1 MRLLFVGLLL
11 LAGLIQYP
19 LWMGRGGWF
28 DVWDLQMKV
37 SDQRTV
43 NDGLA
48 SRNKALAAE
57 IEDLRTGTEAAEERA
72 RSELSMLK
80 QGEVFVQVLPPGV
93 KAPDVKAAPPRPG
106 AKPVPTPAATTTAP
120 PPPPRPAAAQR

>member
-11 LAGLIQYP
+11 LTSLIQYP
-19 LWMGRGGWF
+19 LWMGWGGWF

-93 KAPDVKAAPPRPG
+93 KPPEVKAPPPRAG
-106 AKPVPTPAATTTAP
+106 AKPVQALTPAAP
-120 PPPPRPAAAQR
+120 PTPPARPANPPR

>member
-11 LAGLIQYP
+11 LTSLIQYP
-19 LWMGRGGWF
+19 LWMGWGGWF

-93 KAPDVKAAPPRPG
+93 KPPEIKAPPPRAG
-106 AKPVPTPAATTTAP
+106 VKPAQAPTPAAP
-120 PPPPRPAAAQR
+120 PTPPARPANPPR

>member
-11 LAGLIQYP
+11 LAGLTQYP

-80 QGEVFVQVLPPGV
+80 QGEVFVQVLPAGV
-93 KAPDVKAAPPRPG
+93 KAPDVKAGPARPG
-106 AKPVPTPAATTTAP
+106 VKPAQTPAATTTAP
-120 PPPPRPAAAQR
+120 TSRPTATQR

>member
-19 LWMGRGGWF
+19 LWMGWGGWF

-93 KAPDVKAAPPRPG
+93 KPPEVKGSPPR
-106 AKPVPTPAATTTAP
+106 AAVKPAQAP
-120 PPPPRPAAAQR
+120 PPSAPPAPAARPANPPR

>member
-57 IEDLRTGTEAAEERA
+57 IEDLRSGTEAAEERA
-72 RSELSMLK
+72 RTELSMVK
-80 QGEVFVQVLPPGV
+80 QSEVFVQILPPGV
-93 KAPDVKAAPPRPG
+93 KPPEVTTPPPRVG
-106 AKPVPTPAATTTAP
+106 VKPAPTPA
-120 PPPPRPAAAQR
+120 PAAPQARPTPPQR

>member
-19 LWMGRGGWF
+19 LWMGWGGWF

-80 QGEVFVQVLPPGV
+80 QGEVFVQLLPPGV
-93 KAPDVKAAPPRPG
+93 KPPEVKAAPPRAG
-106 AKPVPTPAATTTAP
+106 AKPAQAAPPAAATTPSARP
-120 PPPPRPAAAQR
+120 ANPPR

>member
-19 LWMGRGGWF
+19 LWMGWGGWF

-48 SRNKALAAE
+48 GRNKALAAE
-57 IEDLRTGTEAAEERA
+57 IEDLRTGTE
-72 RSELSMLK
+72 LSMLK
-80 QGEVFVQVLPPGV
+80 QGEVFVQVLPAGV
-93 KAPDVKAAPPRPG
+93 KPPEVKGLPPRTG
-106 AKPVPTPAATTTAP
+106 VKPVQAPTPATP
-120 PPPPRPAAAQR
+120 PARLVTPPR

>member
-11 LAGLIQYP
+11 LAGLTQYP

-80 QGEVFVQVLPPGV
+80 QGEVFVQVLPAGV
-93 KAPDVKAAPPRPG
+93 KAPDVKAAPARPG
-106 AKPVPTPAATTTAP
+106 VKPAQTPAATTTAP
-120 PPPPRPAAAQR
+120 TSRPTATQR

>member
-11 LAGLIQYP
+11 LTSLIQYP
-19 LWMGRGGWF
+19 LWMGWGGWF

-93 KAPDVKAAPPRPG
+93 KPPEVKGSPPRAGVKPAQALPPSAPP
-106 AKPVPTPAATTTAP
+106 APAA
-120 PPPPRPAAAQR
+120 RPANSPR

>member
-11 LAGLIQYP
+11 LAGLTQYP

-80 QGEVFVQVLPPGV
+80 QGEVFVQVLPAGV
-93 KAPDVKAAPPRPG
+93 KAPDVKAAPARPG
-106 AKPVPTPAATTTAP
+106 VKPAHTPAATTTAP
-120 PPPPRPAAAQR
+120 TSRPTATQR

>member
-11 LAGLIQYP
+11 LAGLTQYP

-80 QGEVFVQVLPPGV
+80 QGEVFVQVLPAGV

-106 AKPVPTPAATTTAP
+106 AKPAQTPAATTTAP
-120 PPPPRPAAAQR
+120 TPRPTATQR

>member
-1 MRLLFVGLLL
+1 MRLLLIVMIALV
-11 LAGLIQYP
+11 GLIQYP

-80 QGEVFVQVLPPGV
+80 QGEVFVQVLPAGV
-93 KAPDVKAAPPRPG
+93 KAPDVKAAPARPG
-106 AKPVPTPAATTTAP
+106 VKPAQTPAATTTAP
-120 PPPPRPAAAQR
+120 TSRPTATQR

>member
-11 LAGLIQYP
+11 LTSLIQYP
-19 LWMGRGGWF
+19 LWMGWGGWF

-48 SRNKALAAE
+48 GRNKALTAE

-93 KAPDVKAAPPRPG
+93 KPPEVKGSPPRAG
-106 AKPVPTPAATTTAP
+106 VKPAQAP
-120 PPPPRPAAAQR
+120 PPSAPPAPAARPANPPR

>member
-11 LAGLIQYP
+11 LTSLIQYP
-19 LWMGRGGWF
+19 LWMGWGGWF

-48 SRNKALAAE
+48 SCNKALAAE

-93 KAPDVKAAPPRPG
+93 KPPEVKGSPPR
-106 AKPVPTPAATTTAP
+106 AAVKPAQAP
-120 PPPPRPAAAQR
+120 PPSAPPAPAARPANPPR

>member
-1 MRLLFVGLLL
+1 MRLLFVGLLF
-11 LAGLIQYP
+11 LASLIQYP
-19 LWMGRGGWF
+19 LWMGWGGWF

-80 QGEVFVQVLPPGV
+80 QGEVFVQLLPPGV
-93 KAPDVKAAPPRPG
+93 KPPEVKVPPSRAG
-106 AKPVPTPAATTTAP
+106 AKPAQVPPPAASPTPPARPAN
-120 PPPPRPAAAQR
+120 PPR

>member
-57 IEDLRTGTEAAEERA
+57 IEDLRSGTEAAEERA
-72 RSELSMLK
+72 RTELSMVK
-80 QGEVFVQVLPPGV
+80 QSEVFVQILPPGV
-93 KAPDVKAAPPRPG
+93 KPPEVKTPPPRVG
-106 AKPVPTPAATTTAP
+106 VKPAPTPA
-120 PPPPRPAAAQR
+120 PAAPQARPTPPQR

>member
-11 LAGLIQYP
+11 LAGLTQYP

-80 QGEVFVQVLPPGV
+80 QGEVFVQVKAAPARPGV
-93 KAPDVKAAPPRPG
+93 KPAQ
-106 AKPVPTPAATTTAP
+106 TPAATTTAP
-120 PPPPRPAAAQR
+120 TSRPTATQR

>member
-11 LAGLIQYP
+11 LAGLTQYP

-80 QGEVFVQVLPPGV
+80 QGEVFVQVLPAGV
-93 KAPDVKAAPPRPG
+93 KAPDVKAGPARPG
-106 AKPVPTPAATTTAP
+106 VKPAQTPAATTTAP
-120 PPPPRPAAAQR
+120 TSRSTATQR

>member
-11 LAGLIQYP
+11 LTSLIQYP
-19 LWMGRGGWF
+19 LWMGWGGWF

-93 KAPDVKAAPPRPG
+93 KPPEVKASPPRAG
-106 AKPVPTPAATTTAP
+106 AKPVQVPPPAASQGPAA
-120 PPPPRPAAAQR
+120 RPAPAPR

>member
-11 LAGLIQYP
+11 LAGLTQYP

-57 IEDLRTGTEAAEERA
+57 IEDLLTGTEAAEERA

-80 QGEVFVQVLPPGV
+80 QGEVFVQVLPAGV
-93 KAPDVKAAPPRPG
+93 KAPDVKAAPARPG
-106 AKPVPTPAATTTAP
+106 VKPAQTPAATTTAP
-120 PPPPRPAAAQR
+120 TSRPTATQR

>member
-11 LAGLIQYP
+11 LTSLIQYP
-19 LWMGRGGWF
+19 LWMGWGGWF

-93 KAPDVKAAPPRPG
+93 KPPEVKGSPPPAG
-106 AKPVPTPAATTTAP
+106 AKP
-120 PPPPRPAAAQR
+120 PPR

>member
-11 LAGLIQYP
+11 LTSLIQYP
-19 LWMGRGGWF
+19 LWMGWGGWF

-93 KAPDVKAAPPRPG
+93 KPPEVKGSPPR
-106 AKPVPTPAATTTAP
+106 AAVKPAQAP
-120 PPPPRPAAAQR
+120 PPSAPPAPAARPANPPR

>member
-19 LWMGRGGWF
+19 LWMGWGGWF

-80 QGEVFVQVLPPGV
+80 QGEVFVQLLPPGV
-93 KAPDVKAAPPRPG
+93 KPPEVKAGPPRAGVKPAQAAPP
-106 AKPVPTPAATTTAP
+106 AAATTPSARP
-120 PPPPRPAAAQR
+120 ANPPR

>member
-11 LAGLIQYP
+11 LTSLIQYP
-19 LWMGRGGWF
+19 LWMGWGGWF

-93 KAPDVKAAPPRPG
+93 KPPEVKAPPPRAG
-106 AKPVPTPAATTTAP
+106 AKPVQALTPAAP
-120 PPPPRPAAAQR
+120 PTSPARPANSPR

>member
-1 MRLLFVGLLL
+1 MRLLFVGLLF
-11 LAGLIQYP
+11 LASLIQYP
-19 LWMGRGGWF
+19 LWMGWGGWF

-80 QGEVFVQVLPPGV
+80 QGEVFVQVLPLGV
-93 KAPDVKAAPPRPG
+93 KPPEVKASPPRAG
-106 AKPVPTPAATTTAP
+106 AKPVQVPPPAASQGPAA
-120 PPPPRPAAAQR
+120 RPAPAPR

>member
-80 QGEVFVQVLPPGV
+80 QGEVFVQVLPAGVKAPGV
-93 KAPDVKAAPPRPG
+93 KAAPARPG
-106 AKPVPTPAATTTAP
+106 VKPAQTPAAATTAP
-120 PPPPRPAAAQR
+120 TPRPTATQR

>member
-19 LWMGRGGWF
+19 LWMGCGGWF

-80 QGEVFVQVLPPGV
+80 QGEVFVQLLPPGV
-93 KAPDVKAAPPRPG
+93 KPPEVKAAPPRAG
-106 AKPVPTPAATTTAP
+106 AKPAQAAPPAAATTPSARP
-120 PPPPRPAAAQR
+120 ANPPR

>member
-11 LAGLIQYP
+11 LAGLTQYP

-80 QGEVFVQVLPPGV
+80 QGEVFVQVLPAGV
-93 KAPDVKAAPPRPG
+93 KAPDVKAAPARPSV
-106 AKPVPTPAATTTAP
+106 KPAQTPAATTTAP
-120 PPPPRPAAAQR
+120 TSRPTATQR

>member
-19 LWMGRGGWF
+19 LWMGWGGWF

-48 SRNKALAAE
+48 GHNKALAAE

-80 QGEVFVQVLPPGV
+80 QGEVFVQVLPAGV
-93 KAPDVKAAPPRPG
+93 KPPEVKGLPPRTG
-106 AKPVPTPAATTTAP
+106 VKPVQAPTPATP
-120 PPPPRPAAAQR
+120 PARLVTPPR

>member
-11 LAGLIQYP
+11 LTSLIQYP
-19 LWMGRGGWF
+19 LWMGWGGWF

-93 KAPDVKAAPPRPG
+93 KPPEVKGSPPRAG
-106 AKPVPTPAATTTAP
+106 VKPAQAP
-120 PPPPRPAAAQR
+120 PPSAPPSPAARPANSPR